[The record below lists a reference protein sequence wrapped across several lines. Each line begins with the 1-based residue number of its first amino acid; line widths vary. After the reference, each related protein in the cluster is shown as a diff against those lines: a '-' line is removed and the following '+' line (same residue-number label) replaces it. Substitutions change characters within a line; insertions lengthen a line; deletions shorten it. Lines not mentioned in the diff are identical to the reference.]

1 MIIETFP
8 QLDLKSS
15 ILLESR
21 NFLISVQ
28 AGASDEYLSSLL
40 IKLRKQEAVLMK
52 NEGLMLHPRV
62 WRILFNRFANRK
74 NYEVIDT
81 IG

>member
-1 MIIETFP
+1 MIIDTFP
-8 QLDLKSS
+8 QLDLKAA
-15 ILLESR
+15 ILLDSR

-40 IKLRKQEAVLMK
+40 IELRRQEAILIK
-52 NEGLMLHPRV
+52 NEGLMLHPGV
-62 WRILFNRFANRK
+62 WRILVNRFANRK